1 MRIVVQRVSSASVS
15 VDGVVVGKIGP
26 GLLLL
31 VGVGPGDDRQDLG
44 AVAKKLVE
52 MRIFDDEDG
61 KMNRSVLDAGGAVL
75 AVSQFTLFA
84 DTRRGRRPSFT
95 GAAPPDV
102 AKPVFDGFVDA
113 LQRTSIR
120 VETGVFGARMD
131 VSLVNDGPVTL
142 ILDLDPPA
150 LGG

>member
-15 VDGVVVGKIGP
+15 VDDRVVGRIGA

-31 VGVGPGDDRQDLG
+31 IGVGPGDDRQDLA

-52 MRIFDDEDG
+52 MRIFGDDDG
-61 KMNRSVLDAGGAVL
+61 KMNRSVLDIGGDVL

-95 GAAPPDV
+95 GAAPPVV
-102 AKPVFDGFVDA
+102 AKPVFDELVGA
-113 LQRTSIR
+113 LQDTGIR

>member
-1 MRIVVQRVSSASVS
+1 MS
-15 VDGVVVGKIGP
+15 VDGGIVGKIGP

-31 VGVGPGDDRQDLG
+31 VGVGPGDDRQDLAG
-44 AVAKKLVE
+44 LAKKLVE

-84 DTRRGRRPSFT
+84 DTKRGRRPSFT
-95 GAAPPDV
+95 DAAPPVV
-102 AKPVFDGFVDA
+102 AEPVFDGLVSA
-113 LQRTSIR
+113 LKRTGIR
-120 VETGVFGARMD
+120 VETGVFGARMN
-131 VSLVNDGPVTL
+131 VSLINDGPVTL